1 MVSVLALYSNNLS
14 SNPAEEQLYLKRT
27 KIKKRPGLVV
37 HLKKF
42 YCFEENPKSNCQGE
56 HSELDNYPLPC
67 RLKV

>member
-1 MVSVLALYSNNLS
+1 MEIS
-14 SNPAEEQLYLKRT
+14 EQLYLKRT